1 MSTLRVDSLQGQTAG
16 TNRYVV
22 QVVQGTISSTSTTST
37 SFTTTGLTATITPQS
52 TNNKILVSVKGI
64 GSADA
69 DNSNQALFR
78 MVRSQPSADTIVDGQ
93 DNFPYN
99 SNQFGKGFAVAE
111 GQRERYPVMCDLLD
125 SPSTTSAIE
134 YKLMFMTSASG
145 TARLGRW
152 GTDGNWDVR
161 TQLTLMEIAQ

>member
-1 MSTLRVDSLQGQTAG
+1 MSTLRVDNLQGQTAG

-99 SNQFGKGFAVAE
+99 SNQFGQGFATVE

-125 SPSTTSAIE
+125 SPSTTSAVTYAI
-134 YKLMFMTSASG
+134 YWRVGHGSGTVYYNNYASG
-145 TARLGRW
+145 A
-152 GTDGNWDVR
+152 NR
-161 TQLTLMEIAQ
+161 TRSWFTVEEIAQ